1 MTVTW
6 LEAGLAEFEK
16 PPDDVFAKLGFV
28 PNPGPQTRFLNL
40 PDDNIDVLY
49 GGAAGGSKSTSL
61 LMYTL
66 RACVRYPGLQ
76 AFWFRRSFPELRQ
89 SVLRMLGRY
98 QYAKALSAR
107 WNEGNFELR
116 FANGSIL
123 TFSHAKNIQEA
134 AAFLSAEINLLIID
148 ERTTIAPGVV
158 DMLYSRVRS
167 GVAGVPCLGVRSATN
182 PGNIGHGRVKA
193 EYVKATQHGMEEIT
207 DRFNRRRLFIQ
218 ARVTDT
224 PQLGDEYRANLAG
237 LDEKLRKAME
247 EGDWSTFEGQVFPE
261 LTWDRHVVQPIAL
274 PPSWRRYVGV
284 DWGYT
289 APWAVGWFAVDEDGR
304 IWLYRE
310 IYETGVGEAEQ
321 AKRILAAEAEDEH
334 ISVRYADD
342 AMWATRGSAKEIAKV
357 YGENGCHL
365 TPAGKGPG
373 SRIAGWQR
381 IHTYLLEGPACPHHR
396 ALGWDSCPML
406 HAFSTC
412 PRWFD
417 ELSELPHSTTGN
429 PEDADS
435 NAADHLADLTR
446 YVLLNIGGGA
456 AAWIDWARKKA
467 EAAEAERNGEAA
479 ATSPEPRQNGHL
491 NGHAPAG
498 DTPAPEPPPEPADPA
513 EARRL
518 ARNATLGRAPDGLGS
533 RCGHHDTGTDT
544 RPTDPAEARRM
555 ARNAAFASGTWA

>member
-16 PPDDVFAKLGFV
+16 PPDDVFARIGFV
-28 PNPGPQTRFLNL
+28 PNPGPQTRFLSL

-98 QYAKALSAR
+98 RYAKELGAR

-116 FANGSIL
+116 FASGSIL

-148 ERTTIAPGVV
+148 ERTTIPPGVV

-167 GVAGVPCLGVRSATN
+167 GVAGVPCLGIRSATN

-261 LTWDRHVVQPIAL
+261 LTWDRHVVQPITL

-310 IYETGVGEAEQ
+310 IYETGVGEADQ
-321 AKRILAAEAEDEH
+321 AKRILAAESEDEH

-357 YGENGCHL
+357 YAETGCHL

-381 IHTYLLEGPACPHHR
+381 IHTYLAEGPACPHHR

-412 PRWFD
+412 PKWFD
-417 ELSELPHSTTGN
+417 ELSELPHSVTGN
-429 PEDADS
+429 PEDADT

-456 AAWIDWARKKA
+456 AAWIDWARRKA
-467 EAAEAERNGEAA
+467 EAAEAERSGEAA
-479 ATSPEPRQNGHL
+479 AAQPPEPRADGHQNGH
-491 NGHAPAG
+491 
-498 DTPAPEPPPEPADPA
+498 TPPPEPPEPEEVPEILTPA
-513 EARRL
+513 EARKR
-518 ARNATLGRAPDGLGS
+518 ARDEAYRAQQALGS
-533 RCGHHDTGTDT
+533 GRG
-544 RPTDPAEARRM
+544 
-555 ARNAAFASGTWA
+555 W